1 LIRQDNTLL
10 LLFDRLMDEKPVT
23 ENRAAHILFLRAAL
37 AAEKSERAAKQAAIS
52 AAQAVNYPA
61 LNGGACESK
70 LG

>member
-1 LIRQDNTLL
+1 
-10 LLFDRLMDEKPVT
+10 MDEKPVT